1 MAEQKKVIT
10 RGNIGKCI
18 WDTASEEAK
27 KKMLDTY
34 NEMVKHGFVITVM
47 PSADSCHKVKDTR
60 TAVTTLELDDE

>member
-1 MAEQKKVIT
+1 MFGFWLIGDVEMTEQKKVIT

-27 KKMLDTY
+27 KKILDTY

-47 PSADSCHKVKDTR
+47 PTQPPHQNKKPQ
-60 TAVTTLELDDE
+60 